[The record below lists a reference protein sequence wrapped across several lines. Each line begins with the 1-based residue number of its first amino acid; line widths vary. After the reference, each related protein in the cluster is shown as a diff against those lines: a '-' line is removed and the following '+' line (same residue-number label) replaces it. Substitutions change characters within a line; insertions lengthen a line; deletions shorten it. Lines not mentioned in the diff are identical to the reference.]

1 MGGFFWCHQ
10 SKLSRSDILRKHG
23 RTGYRLK
30 SFYNALY
37 MFLRHCVVLEETIK
51 RWRNETYY
59 VLRFFLIL
67 VLAFEYAAVLRNERC
82 ERLNIKI
89 PIFFHNRASE
99 WMLKNTPVFLTM
111 ELADKNTRPWE
122 VKMKTVT
129 HVQKKLD

>member
-23 RTGYRLK
+23 KTGYRLK

-37 MFLRHCVVLEETIK
+37 MFLRHCGLRGDNKAMKKWNILYPAVLSHFSTCFWVI
-51 RWRNETYY
+51 
-59 VLRFFLIL
+59 
-67 VLAFEYAAVLRNERC
+67 AVLRNVRC
-82 ERLNIKI
+82 EGLNIKI
-89 PIFFHNRASE
+89 PIFFYNRASE
-99 WMLKNTPVFLTM
+99 WMLKNTPVFLTI